1 MDLTM
6 SMFASPTAYWEARA
20 LLAEQALCETA
31 TALGCEPDN
40 EAMLVA
46 ADRGHWI
53 KAAKAALELLGDFP
67 VSSNAGYAR
76 GLLREA
82 LSTCPEIRAT

>member
-6 SMFASPTAYWEARA
+6 SMFATPAAYWEARA

-46 ADRGHWI
+46 ADRGRWI
-53 KAAKAALELLGDFP
+53 KAANAALELLDDMP
-67 VSSNAGYAR
+67 VWGNAGYACN
-76 GLLREA
+76 LLREA
-82 LSTCPEIRAT
+82 LSTCPGVKT